1 MRILLAA
8 PLAALLLSSG
18 ARAQT
23 PPQAPPAA
31 PPPTNRGPV
40 EMKPT
45 GTPGKVEAT
54 RSMRVTATVYAVDPE
69 RRIVTL
75 QNDLGGIE
83 TMKVG
88 PEVKRLQDFRVG
100 DTVVID
106 LDQGLVLEF
115 QPAGTEFV
123 PPTAVAVGERAGGG
137 ATQVGARAMG
147 VQGTVT
153 VVAIN
158 AKRRVVT
165 LQSPGE
171 NLYKVKAGPGV
182 KLDGLKVGDK
192 LLATYVEAV
201 AIKLERVKTK

>member
-1 MRILLAA
+1 MRALLAV
-8 PLAALLLSSG
+8 PLAVLLLSPV

-23 PPQAPPAA
+23 SPPL
-31 PPPTNRGPV
+31 TSRGPV
-40 EMKPT
+40 EVKPS
-45 GTPGKVEAT
+45 GTPGKVEA
-54 RSMRVTATVYAVDPE
+54 RRAMRITASVYAVDRE

-88 PEVKRLQDFRVG
+88 PEVKRLQDFAVG

-106 LDQGLVLEF
+106 YDQGLVLEF

-123 PPTAVAVGERAGGG
+123 PPTAVATGERAGSGP
-137 ATQVGARAMG
+137 AEVGARAMG
-147 VQGTVT
+147 VKGTVT

-158 AKRRVVT
+158 ARKRVVS

-171 NLYKVKAGPGV
+171 NVYKVKAAPGV
-182 KLDGLKVGDK
+182 QLEKLKVGDK

-201 AIKLERVKTK
+201 AVKLEKAKK

>member
-1 MRILLAA
+1 MRILIAV
-8 PLAALLLSSG
+8 PLAALLASSG

-23 PPQAPPAA
+23 PPE
-31 PPPTNRGPV
+31 PPPPLPSRGPV
-40 EMKPT
+40 EVKPT
-45 GTPGKVEAT
+45 GTPGKVEAK
-54 RSMRVTATVYAVDPE
+54 RSMRITATVYAVDPE

-88 PEVKRLQDFRVG
+88 PEVKRLQDFAVG

-106 LDQGLVLEF
+106 YDQGLVLEF

-123 PPTAVAVGERAGGG
+123 PPTAVATGERAGSGS
-137 ATQVGARAMG
+137 AEVGARALG
-147 VQGTVT
+147 VKGTVT

-171 NLYKVKAGPGV
+171 KLYKVKAAPGV
-182 KLDGLKVGDK
+182 QLDKLKVGDR

-201 AIKLERVKTK
+201 AIKLEKVRTK

>member
-1 MRILLAA
+1 MMRTLLAA

-23 PPQAPPAA
+23 PPPL
-31 PPPTNRGPV
+31 TNRGPV
-40 EMKPT
+40 EVKPT
-45 GTPGKVEAT
+45 GTPGKVEAKRT
-54 RSMRVTATVYAVDPE
+54 LRITATVYAVDPE

-88 PEVKRLQDFRVG
+88 PEVKRLQDFMVG

-106 LDQGLVLEF
+106 YDQGLVLEF

-137 ATQVGARAMG
+137 PAAVGARAMG

-171 NLYKVKAGPGV
+171 NLYKVKAGPEV
-182 KLDGLKVGDK
+182 KLDKLRVGDK

-201 AIKLERVKTK
+201 AIRLEKAKKK

>member
-1 MRILLAA
+1 MRILIAV
-8 PLAALLLSSG
+8 PLAALLVSSG

-23 PPQAPPAA
+23 PPETAPPM
-31 PPPTNRGPV
+31 PSRGPV
-40 EMKPT
+40 EVKPT
-45 GTPGKVEAT
+45 GTPGKVEAK
-54 RSMRVTATVYAVDPE
+54 RSMRITATVYAVDPE

-106 LDQGLVLEF
+106 YDQGLVLEF

-137 ATQVGARAMG
+137 SAEVGARAMG
-147 VQGTVT
+147 VKGTVT

-171 NLYKVKAGPGV
+171 KLYKVKAAPGIQLE
-182 KLDGLKVGDK
+182 KLKVGDK

-201 AIKLERVKTK
+201 AIRLERAKKK

>member
-1 MRILLAA
+1 MRALLAV
-8 PLAALLLSSG
+8 PLAALLVSSA

-23 PPQAPPAA
+23 PPPL
-31 PPPTNRGPV
+31 TNRGPV
-40 EMKPT
+40 EVNPT
-45 GTPGKVEAT
+45 GTPGKVEAKRT
-54 RSMRVTATVYAVDPE
+54 MRITATVYAIDPE

-88 PEVKRLQDFRVG
+88 PDVKRLQDFAVG

-106 LDQGLVLEF
+106 FDQGLVLEF

-123 PPTAVAVGERAGGG
+123 PPTDVAVGERAGSGK
-137 ATQVGARAMG
+137 AEVGARAMG

-153 VVAIN
+153 VTAIN
-158 AKRRVVT
+158 AKKRVVSI
-165 LQSPGE
+165 QGPGG
-171 NLYKVKAGPGV
+171 NVYKVKAGPGV
-182 KLDGLKVGDK
+182 KLDKLKVGDK

-201 AIKLERVKTK
+201 AVKLVKAK